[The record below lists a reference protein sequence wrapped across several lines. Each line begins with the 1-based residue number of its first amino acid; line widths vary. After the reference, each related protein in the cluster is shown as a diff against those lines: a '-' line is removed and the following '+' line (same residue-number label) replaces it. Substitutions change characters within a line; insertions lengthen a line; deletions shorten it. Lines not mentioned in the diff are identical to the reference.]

1 MSGLGMDRHGLV
13 HSAYE
18 FKDIFD
24 RTGEYAGPFCCPF
37 CEVSYVDKCIKTP
50 CVKAP
55 HFSLVPNGPVH
66 LGQCNGEPA
75 PSSGIAA
82 VVEEIKRPRRKV
94 VGEVEFPEA
103 LVAASPVRARFKKS
117 GDGQRSLPDEVE
129 RRRHGVDV
137 TGFQASKFTSSLLRT
152 FVFAH
157 RRLKELAREEAQK
170 SAAPS
175 TPEFKRAYRE
185 VMESKPLE
193 LYGERLT
200 YNDVF
205 INSRLSPPGKPR
217 IFQGRGWVGQEG
229 DELVIRDSDTWPEEP
244 RSSMKLEFFVVADA
258 DIAEGA
264 PRTHQQLHSALVDA
278 ARAGN
283 PVHWHAFGS
292 VLYSDAK
299 QFVLRVKSLDH
310 LFLE

>member
-1 MSGLGMDRHGLV
+1 M

-24 RTGEYAGPFCCPF
+24 RTGEYTGPFCCPF
-37 CEVSYVDKCIKTP
+37 CEVSYIDKCIKTP

-55 HFSLVPNGPVH
+55 HFSLVPNGPGH

-75 PSSGIAA
+75 RYSEIAA
-82 VVEEIKRPRRKV
+82 VVDEIKKPRRKV
-94 VGEVEFPEA
+94 VGEIEFPEA

-117 GDGQRSLPDEVE
+117 GDGQRPLQDEVE

-157 RRLKELAREEAQK
+157 RRLKELAREHAQK

-175 TPEFKRAYRE
+175 TLEFKRTYRE

-229 DELVIRDSDTWPEEP
+229 DELVIRDGDAWPEEP
-244 RSSMKLEFFVVADA
+244 RSSVKLEFFVVTDA
-258 DIAEGA
+258 NIAECA
-264 PRTHQQLHSALVDA
+264 PRTHRQLHSKLVDA
-278 ARAGN
+278 ARAGD

-299 QFVLRVKSLDH
+299 QFVLRVMSLDH
-310 LFLE
+310 LFLEQ